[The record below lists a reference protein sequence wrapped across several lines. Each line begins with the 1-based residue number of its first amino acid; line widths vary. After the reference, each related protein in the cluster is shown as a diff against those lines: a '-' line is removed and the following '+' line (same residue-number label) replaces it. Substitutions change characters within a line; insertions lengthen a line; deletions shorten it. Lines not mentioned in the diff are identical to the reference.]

1 MVLWGVTCVLVTCAV
16 TSRTFRELSGS
27 FDAPVLAASPPDHA
41 GGLQK
46 EIFEENHAGC
56 RDQQN
61 IWEWAADEG
70 TKFLKFSNVT
80 KRGHAILSYVKKSNG
95 LREHSLIPRCSVI
108 IFSISQKESQLKG
121 EISIEKNKKSLHILV
136 DHPLAKNLSHA
147 EIWIMFLSTS
157 ASRIFDETMF

>member
-1 MVLWGVTCVLVTCAV
+1 MRRHMRAGNMCGDISNLQG
-16 TSRTFRELSGS
+16 TFRILWCTSFGGFTPRSCRRFAKRDFWGKSRRVSGS
-27 FDAPVLAASPPDHA
+27 TEHPSMSS
-41 GGLQK
+41 
-46 EIFEENHAGC
+46 
-56 RDQQN
+56 
-61 IWEWAADEG
+61 

-108 IFSISQKESQLKG
+108 IFYISQKESQLKG

>member
-1 MVLWGVTCVLVTCAV
+1 MVLWGVTGACMLVTCAV

-46 EIFEENHAGC
+46 EIFGC

-61 IWEWAADEG
+61 MWAWAADEG

-80 KRGHAILSYVKKSNG
+80 KRGHAILSYVKKEQRAKRAFTDPEM
-95 LREHSLIPRCSVI
+95 LCDY
-108 IFSISQKESQLKG
+108 F
-121 EISIEKNKKSLHILV
+121 LHFTEGIT
-136 DHPLAKNLSHA
+136 A
-147 EIWIMFLSTS
+147 
-157 ASRIFDETMF
+157 